1 MRLPLRAINT
11 EDSMGL
17 RRSVSAIVV
26 ILLLHSAVMRAA
38 DQAPCTFD
46 TFSAPSGYS
55 LSQVNGVSDDGTVV
69 GQLIDNKTKQFV
81 AFQRSA
87 GGVITK
93 YPAPQ
98 SSATWLYGRN
108 GTGASVGFYQDKTHP
123 ENVHGFLLQGAKF
136 AAVNRPNAAN
146 TWLFNVNLLGASVG
160 SFTASASQV
169 KGFMLVNGN
178 YTTIAYPN
186 AQVTYA
192 LAINDNGDV
201 VGTYASGPVSNGFL
215 WRNGTFT
222 TINYAR
228 SRYGTVLTAVNN
240 AGVMVGNHLSANRD
254 FGFIYENGDFT
265 SIVYPGARNT
275 KAGGINNN
283 GLISG
288 QVYFTGNNTLGY
300 TAVCK

>member
-1 MRLPLRAINT
+1 MRLPLRANNT

-17 RRSVSAIVV
+17 RRSVSAIAVA
-26 ILLLHSAVMRAA
+26 LFLHSAVMRAA
-38 DQAPCTFD
+38 DQASCTFD
-46 TFSAPSGYS
+46 TFSAPPGYS

-69 GQLIDNKTKQFV
+69 GQLIDNSTQQFV

-87 GGVITK
+87 GGVINK

-108 GTGASVGFYQDKTHP
+108 GTGASAGFYQDTIHP

-136 AAVNRPNAAN
+136 AAVNRPNTAN

-160 SFTASASQV
+160 SFTAGPSQV
-169 KGFMLVNGN
+169 KGFMLVNGT
-178 YTTIAYPN
+178 YTTIDYPH
-186 AQVTYA
+186 
-192 LAINDNGDV
+192 
-201 VGTYASGPVSNGFL
+201 
-215 WRNGTFT
+215 
-222 TINYAR
+222 

-240 AGVMVGNHLSANRD
+240 SGVIVGNHLSANRD
-254 FGFIYENGDFT
+254 FGFIYENGDFK
-265 SIVYPGARNT
+265 SIVYPSARNT

-300 TAVCK
+300 TALCK